1 MYAYTYKYIF
11 TNTYIH
17 THIYMYSMYCI
28 YIYIYI
34 IKRLFTLPVI
44 VYIMKNRSDMNQIQ
58 PDCWITILWRDSGF
72 PHRFLLLETFFLI
85 RQKNISHRHSVSVC
99 NRHLSAARATGLL
112 APVHTRLS
120 LFIPLHLVLS
130 DLFHCAWPET
140 SSPHI
145 TSSLCGYNGGL
156 WEHFPTAMPL
166 SRDISAALLL
176 FCWTFTLFG
185 SLAEVLID
193 LVHLNAILSV
203 LLLIV
208 NISKYALRFQCLWWE
223 I

>member
-1 MYAYTYKYIF
+1 
-11 TNTYIH
+11 
-17 THIYMYSMYCI
+17 MYCI

-72 PHRFLLLETFFLI
+72 PHRFLLPETFFLV
-85 RQKNISHRHSVSVC
+85 RQKNVSHRHSVSVC

-145 TSSLCGYNGGL
+145 TSSLCGYNGGCENISPQQCL
-156 WEHFPTAMPL
+156 YRETSVQRYFYFVGRLLCLDPWLKCWSTWCTLMQFRL
-166 SRDISAALLL
+166 SY
-176 FCWTFTLFG
+176 FW
-185 SLAEVLID
+185 
-193 LVHLNAILSV
+193 
-203 LLLIV
+203 LLIYR
-208 NISKYALRFQCLWWE
+208 SML
-223 I
+223 